1 MKRKKRVEMD
11 EWDSVKSWSCG
22 TSRREWSKQIGGSEF
37 VRIRHSTFLLCLCP
51 LPLCPLPLASSA
63 SAIAFLSKDDSWF
76 SLFCRLSQ
84 IQQLSPPALNLFPFF
99 SLYIYIYF
107 IVFYFIFFTVGFQ
120 FSLLKLPFKGSLVR
134 FLDPFHGRTADLV

>member
-51 LPLCPLPLASSA
+51 LPLCHFALCPWPPQPLPMRFYQKMTVGFPSFADWVKFNNCPLQLWTF
-63 SAIAFLSKDDSWF
+63 FLSF
-76 SLFCRLSQ
+76 LF
-84 IQQLSPPALNLFPFF
+84 I
-99 SLYIYIYF
+99 YIYIYIF
-107 IVFYFIFFTVGFQ
+107 YRILFYIFLCWIPVFSFEITI
-120 FSLLKLPFKGSLVR
+120 
-134 FLDPFHGRTADLV
+134 